1 MTEKT
6 ITLEANGSFPFTF
19 YIEKAV
25 ATETEKEL
33 IIEGVASTTNIDHD
47 NERMSKEALDAMVNI
62 INTTGVPLRVEHS
75 KSENAVIGD
84 VFKGWVDDRQQ
95 LHIQAR
101 LDKSHPVSPILH
113 HSMKELGKKMGF
125 SVGGLV
131 KRAMREF
138 SEAKGKI
145 VKTFYDVE
153 LKEVSVTPRPA
164 NYDSWAV
171 AKSMAKDEV
180 EAEAMR
186 GTYHDTFLFENPQMD
201 YLQVFAKSV
210 SGTDVSWNR
219 VEGSIS
225 KNNKSDMTTETD
237 EKKEKA
243 TKEDEET
250 TKGVSRAEFR
260 VVVKGIETLTKAM
273 EAMAMSFSKDGLYTG
288 PKDQNAPAKEKP
300 EDESPAAKTAA
311 DGTDTEGTREKDMG
325 SKPHDQDA
333 PAKDKPE
340 DESPAAKTSDK
351 DETKEKASDK
361 KDETDTYEMK
371 TVERSISS
379 LQDLTK
385 RIQGVKK
392 DSSEMTEE
400 EKKKAADSTDET
412 KEKATDKED
421 ETEKGMHP
429 MDVFVA
435 TVTKTIEAMADRL
448 EKHGM
453 NLIGFEKQQVERI
466 VNDPAM
472 QVEIQKMLKI
482 PGAKKSVVMGTPFMI
497 AKSGKRFAL
506 TAQEVGVP
514 TIEKSRTDANGK
526 KPSFKDVYNADFSSV
541 RESQRGE

>member
-6 ITLEANGSFPFTF
+6 ITLEATGEFPFTF

-62 INTTGVPLRVEHS
+62 INTKGVPLRVEHS
-75 KSENAVIGD
+75 KSQNAIIGD

-101 LDKSHPVSPILH
+101 LDKSHPVSPVLH
-113 HSMKELGKKMGF
+113 HSMMTLGKKMGF

-138 SEAKGKI
+138 SEAKGKL

-186 GTYHDTFLFENPQMD
+186 GTYHDMFLFENPQMD
-201 YLQVFAKSV
+201 YLQAFAKSV
-210 SGTDVSWNR
+210 SSPDVVWNR
-219 VEGSIS
+219 SETRIS
-225 KNNKSDMTTETD
+225 KNNNNKDMTTETD

-243 TKEDEET
+243 TKEDEDT
-250 TKGVSRAEFR
+250 TKAVSRAEFG
-260 VVVKGIETLTKAM
+260 VVIKSIETLAKAM
-273 EAMAMSFSKDGLYTG
+273 EAMATAFGKDGLYTG

-300 EDESPAAKTAA
+300 EDESPAAKSSTE
-311 DGTDTEGTREKDMG
+311 GTDTDGTREKDMG
-325 SKPHDQDA
+325 DKPKDQA
-333 PAKDKPE
+333 NPGKDKPE
-340 DESPAAKTSDK
+340 DESPAAKAT
-351 DETKEKASDK
+351 DK
-361 KDETDTYEMK
+361 KDESDTYDMK

-379 LQDLTK
+379 LESLTK
-385 RIQGVKK
+385 RLTGVKK
-392 DSSEMTEE
+392 DSSEKDETKE
-400 EKKKAADSTDET
+400 KAADSTDET
-412 KEKATDKED
+412 KEKTSDKKED
-421 ETEKGMHP
+421 ETETEKGMHP
-429 MDVFVA
+429 LDVFVG

-453 NLIGFEKQQVERI
+453 NLIGFEKAQVERI
-466 VNDPAM
+466 VNDPQM

-482 PGAKKSVVMGTPFMI
+482 PGAKKSVIMGTPFMI

-514 TIEKSRTDANGK
+514 TIEKSRTTDGK
-526 KPSFKDVYNADFSSV
+526 TPSFKDVYKADFSSV
-541 RESQRGE
+541 REGQE